1 VKTKAHQVYR
11 QKSGRI
17 VPGVTTVLGIL
28 NKPALLYW
36 AWNLGMQQIDYRKFK
51 DDKAEIGTLAHNM
64 VEDHLNG
71 AKTDFADHS
80 KNQIDA
86 AENSFLS
93 WLEWE
98 KQHPIKKIHSIE
110 EQLISEE
117 LPFGGT
123 NDIFC
128 RLESAEGEF
137 DEIIDLKT
145 GKGIYDEYVYQVAAL
160 KHLQEENGKVVG
172 RCRIINIPRT
182 EDETFL
188 ERVIGPDELGK
199 GWEIFKACL
208 QIYTLTHKEKKERV
222 EPKPK
227 EKKK

>member
-1 VKTKAHQVYR
+1 MKTGAHQIYK

-36 AWNLGMQQIDYRKFK
+36 AWNLGMQKIDYRKFK
-51 DDKAEIGTLAHNM
+51 DDKAMIGTLAHDLI
-64 VEDHLNG
+64 ESHLQNIP
-71 AKTDFADHS
+71 TDYSDYS

-86 AENSFLS
+86 AENSMLS

-110 EQLISEE
+110 EQLVSEE

-128 RLESAEGEF
+128 ALECEDGAF

-160 KHLQEENGKVVG
+160 KHLQEEHGRTVN
-172 RCRIINIPRT
+172 RCRIINVPRT

-188 ERVIGPDELGK
+188 ERIISPDELDK
-199 GWEIFKACL
+199 GWEIFKSCL
-208 QIYTLTHKEKKERV
+208 NIYTLTKREKV
-222 EPKPK
+222 EKIFK
-227 EKKK
+227 GGKKK